1 MYAYLMGKITKMTD
15 DNHMILENNGI
26 GYSINTSSTTLSS
39 LPASDF
45 EVKIFTYLHVREDI
59 FSLYGFLTAEELQV
73 FKLLISVSGVGPK
86 AALGITSTLSP
97 SKFSLSIITG
107 DAKLLSTAPGIG
119 KKTAER
125 IILEL
130 KDKIKKEQ
138 GNFQRDSD
146 PVSSE
151 PQSENSIISEALEAL
166 LVLGYSKE
174 IALNALIKHV
184 TPDIEIEPLIKNALK
199 SLSI

>member
-1 MYAYLMGKITKMTD
+1 MYAYLKGKITKKTN

-26 GYSINTSSTTLSS
+26 GYSINTSLTTLSA
-39 LPASDF
+39 LPPQDS
-45 EVKIFTYLHVREDI
+45 EVKIYTHLHVREEL
-59 FSLYGFLTAEELQV
+59 FSLYGFLTAEELHI
-73 FKLLISVSGVGPK
+73 FELLISVSGVGPK

-97 SKFSLSIITG
+97 SKFSVSVITG
-107 DAKLLSTAPGIG
+107 DVKLLSTAPGIG

-138 GNFQRDSD
+138 GNFKDDLNAVHVQ
-146 PVSSE
+146 
-151 PQSENSIISEALEAL
+151 PQTENSIIQEALEAL

-174 IALNALIKHV
+174 IALNALIKNI
-184 TPDIEIEPLIKNALK
+184 TPEMEIENLIKHALK
-199 SLSI
+199 SLSS